1 MRGVLPNHV
10 PSHHPVARHFR
21 TVGAQPDSDV
31 YEKKPKYRPHT
42 VIDWRRELCRL
53 LHVTSS
59 IDDGELLDKIGSATE
74 TLRKAEELENAT
86 QEQGPPR
93 YEILYKITCFGA
105 RSYGP
110 RLCLDAPRIVESGPY
125 NAHLQGTHPINNFEL
140 HMERNKEIT
149 FIVYRH
155 FECCGHALPEDP
167 DDFLNS
173 DASSLLKAET
183 ITLVSEEL
191 SKALEKLAKVALYGM
206 PHPDFGIESDGNI
219 AYPYL
224 WWFHRRNQ
232 IAVSMEDL
240 RQTHQK
246 QLAVFEQYIQYRLAV
261 DWQAVDT
268 LLADGR
274 ITAHY
279 IEYLFVPNRVLISK
293 TEGSKQHQLK
303 GLLTTS
309 WLKISKPSKD
319 DFQAV
324 ISVSAWEYRG
334 EFYRIH
340 QDVMINK
347 LPKAAKDGSFSIE
360 TLAPVYPSEY
370 TSQETLQALRKR
382 GHMFWKCRHQNYVSS
397 SWFSDDGLKASADA
411 RFMVDYR
418 TYSQMH
424 PESDAI
430 KDKNVGPGSMHDD
443 DSELDDEFYMCL
455 PTSIPGFNMQKKEWV
470 RLDVEFIED
479 VQWNEEAFEYLVI
492 DDNTKELVKAV
503 VMTQLRAEE
512 NTDLIR
518 GKGNGLFILLHGGPG
533 TGKTLTAES
542 VAEIA
547 KKPLYRVTCG
557 DIGTKAED
565 VEGYLETVLL
575 LGKTWGCVV
584 LLDEADVF
592 LEERSLQNLER
603 NALVSVFLR
612 VLEYY
617 DGILILTSNRVGT
630 FDEAFKSRIQLNLRY
645 SNLSENQR
653 LQIWTNFINRIEG
666 LGQRRVADTE
676 KVVALRHR
684 SQVDIGINADE
695 IRTRL
700 RDLAKANLNGR
711 EIRNAI
717 STARQLAVF
726 RGEALGYEHI
736 ARVIGEARKF
746 DDYLKEVSQ
755 GYTADDIRRGKG
767 ER

>member
-1 MRGVLPNHV
+1 
-10 PSHHPVARHFR
+10 
-21 TVGAQPDSDV
+21 
-31 YEKKPKYRPHT
+31 
-42 VIDWRRELCRL
+42 
-53 LHVTSS
+53 
-59 IDDGELLDKIGSATE
+59 
-74 TLRKAEELENAT
+74 
-86 QEQGPPR
+86 
-93 YEILYKITCFGA
+93 
-105 RSYGP
+105 
-110 RLCLDAPRIVESGPY
+110 
-125 NAHLQGTHPINNFEL
+125 
-140 HMERNKEIT
+140 
-149 FIVYRH
+149 
-155 FECCGHALPEDP
+155 
-167 DDFLNS
+167 
-173 DASSLLKAET
+173 
-183 ITLVSEEL
+183 
-191 SKALEKLAKVALYGM
+191 
-206 PHPDFGIESDGNI
+206 
-219 AYPYL
+219 
-224 WWFHRRNQ
+224 
-232 IAVSMEDL
+232 MEDL

-246 QLAVFEQYIQYRLAV
+246 QLAVFEQYIKYRLAA

-309 WLKISKPSKD
+309 WLKVSKPSND
-319 DFQAV
+319 DFQTT

-334 EFYRIH
+334 EFYKVH
-340 QDVMINK
+340 QDVIIDK
-347 LPKAAKDGSFSIE
+347 RPKAGKDGSFSIE
-360 TLAPVYPSEY
+360 NLVP
-370 TSQETLQALRKR
+370 
-382 GHMFWKCRHQNYVSS
+382 
-397 SWFSDDGLKASADA
+397 FSDDGLKASADA

-424 PESDAI
+424 PDSDAI
-430 KDKNVGPGSMHDD
+430 KDKNAGPGFMHDD
-443 DSELDDEFYMCL
+443 DAELDDEFYMCL

-603 NALVSVFLR
+603 NALVSGCFPPSTRILR
-612 VLEYY
+612 
-617 DGILILTSNRVGT
+617 
-630 FDEAFKSRIQLNLRY
+630 RY
-645 SNLSENQR
+645 PYS
-653 LQIWTNFINRIEG
+653 
-666 LGQRRVADTE
+666 
-676 KVVALRHR
+676 
-684 SQVDIGINADE
+684 
-695 IRTRL
+695 
-700 RDLAKANLNGR
+700 
-711 EIRNAI
+711 
-717 STARQLAVF
+717 
-726 RGEALGYEHI
+726 Y
-736 ARVIGEARKF
+736 
-746 DDYLKEVSQ
+746 
-755 GYTADDIRRGKG
+755 
-767 ER
+767 

>member
-1 MRGVLPNHV
+1 
-10 PSHHPVARHFR
+10 
-21 TVGAQPDSDV
+21 
-31 YEKKPKYRPHT
+31 
-42 VIDWRRELCRL
+42 
-53 LHVTSS
+53 
-59 IDDGELLDKIGSATE
+59 
-74 TLRKAEELENAT
+74 
-86 QEQGPPR
+86 
-93 YEILYKITCFGA
+93 
-105 RSYGP
+105 
-110 RLCLDAPRIVESGPY
+110 
-125 NAHLQGTHPINNFEL
+125 
-140 HMERNKEIT
+140 
-149 FIVYRH
+149 
-155 FECCGHALPEDP
+155 
-167 DDFLNS
+167 
-173 DASSLLKAET
+173 
-183 ITLVSEEL
+183 
-191 SKALEKLAKVALYGM
+191 M
-206 PHPDFGIESDGNI
+206 PHPDFDTESDGSI
-219 AYPYL
+219 TYPYL
-224 WWFHRRNQ
+224 WWFQRRDQ

-246 QLAVFEQYIQYRLAV
+246 QLAVFEQYIKYRLAA

-309 WLKISKPSKD
+309 WLKVSKPSND
-319 DFQAV
+319 DFQTT
-324 ISVSAWEYRG
+324 IS
-334 EFYRIH
+334 
-340 QDVMINK
+340 
-347 LPKAAKDGSFSIE
+347 
-360 TLAPVYPSEY
+360 
-370 TSQETLQALRKR
+370 
-382 GHMFWKCRHQNYVSS
+382 
-397 SWFSDDGLKASADA
+397 FSDDGLKASADA

-424 PESDAI
+424 PDSDAI
-430 KDKNVGPGSMHDD
+430 KDKNAGPGFMHDD
-443 DSELDDEFYMCL
+443 DAELDDEFYMCL

-617 DGILILTSNRVGT
+617 DGILTLTSNRVGT

-666 LGQRRVADTE
+666 LGQRRVADIE
-676 KVVALRHR
+676 KVVAVRQR

-695 IRTRL
+695 IRMHL

-746 DDYLKEVSQ
+746 DDYLKETSIAQHSYPNQDREVTRSNP
-755 GYTADDIRRGKG
+755 IRVMGVGNELSSRP
-767 ER
+767 EF

>member
-1 MRGVLPNHV
+1 MQINFHAVAILVIAMPLVAAAPSEGNIDASLAKRQRQYQCETSNDLGACNNAITKLRGHE
-10 PSHHPVARHFR
+10 ARGCD
-21 TVGAQPDSDV
+21 VWSCIGAFAA
-31 YEKKPKYRPHT
+31 
-42 VIDWRRELCRL
+42 VIPTCAAAVDELFL
-53 LHVTSS
+53 
-59 IDDGELLDKIGSATE
+59 K
-74 TLRKAEELENAT
+74 TLRKAEELENTT

-93 YEILYKITCFGA
+93 YEILNKITCFGT
-105 RSYGP
+105 RSHGP
-110 RLCLDAPRIVESGPY
+110 RLYLDAPRIVESGPY
-125 NAHLQGTHPINNFEL
+125 DAHLQGSHPINNLEL
-140 HMERNKEIT
+140 YLERNKEIT

-155 FECCGHALPEDP
+155 FECCKHAPLEDP
-167 DDFLNS
+167 DDALKS

-183 ITLVSEEL
+183 ITLISEEL
-191 SKALEKLAKVALYGM
+191 SKALEKLAKGALYGM
-206 PHPDFGIESDGNI
+206 PHPDFDTESDGSI
-219 AYPYL
+219 TYPYL
-224 WWFHRRNQ
+224 WWFQRRDQ

-246 QLAVFEQYIQYRLAV
+246 QLAVFEQYIKYRLAA

-309 WLKISKPSKD
+309 WLKVSKPSND
-319 DFQAV
+319 DFQTT

-334 EFYRIH
+334 EFYKVH
-340 QDVMINK
+340 QDVIIDK
-347 LPKAAKDGSFSIE
+347 RPKAGKDGSFSIE
-360 TLAPVYPSEY
+360 NLVPVYPSEP
-370 TSQETLQALRKR
+370 TQ
-382 GHMFWKCRHQNYVSS
+382 
-397 SWFSDDGLKASADA
+397 
-411 RFMVDYR
+411 
-418 TYSQMH
+418 
-424 PESDAI
+424 DAI
-430 KDKNVGPGSMHDD
+430 KDKNAGPGFMHDD
-443 DSELDDEFYMCL
+443 DAELDDEFYMCL

-617 DGILILTSNRVGT
+617 DGILTLTSNRVGT

-666 LGQRRVADTE
+666 LGQRRVADIE
-676 KVVALRHR
+676 KVVAVRQR

-695 IRTRL
+695 IRMHL

-755 GYTADDIRRGKG
+755 GYTADDIRRGTG